1 MGLLDRQPSRQE
13 MEIAAQ
19 WVAQSP
25 IPEREK
31 ALLDTPDKV
40 RHTLQRRMGEKQ
52 LTVTDV
58 SRLAHVSERQVQ
70 NVLDTGLAPVDALMP
85 VLEAAGIVAVTIPSQ
100 ALTMQAEE

>member
-31 ALLDTPDKV
+31 ALLNTPDKV
-40 RHTLQRRMGEKQ
+40 RHTLQRRMREKQ
-52 LTVTDV
+52 LTVADV
-58 SRLAHVSERQVQ
+58 SRIAHVSERQVQ
-70 NVLDTGLAPVDALMP
+70 DVLDTGLAPVSVLMP
-85 VLEAAGIVAVTIPSQ
+85 VLDAAGIVAVTIPSQ
-100 ALTMQAEE
+100 ALTMPVE